1 MTYEEIGRAIVE
13 LMAEQRCLKED
24 LVYCPDMLKR
34 VRIQERIED
43 VKDEI
48 KQLKARMV

>member
-1 MTYEEIGRAIVE
+1 MTAEEIGRTIVE
-13 LMAEQRCLKED
+13 LMTEQRGLKED
-24 LVYCPDMLKR
+24 LVYCPDILKR
-34 VRIQERIED
+34 VCIQERIED